1 MPLLLENRQMQTMAS
16 SQLVRVLA
24 SVMLVATTKR
34 GELREFLLCTI
45 LFVQLLRPFNYR
57 IYDPSK
63 RLEAKSLV
71 A

>member
-1 MPLLLENRQMQTMAS
+1 MQTMAS

-34 GELREFLLCTI
+34 GEFLLCTI
-45 LFVQLLRPFNYR
+45 LFVQLLRPFNYW

-63 RLEAKSLV
+63 RLEGKSPV